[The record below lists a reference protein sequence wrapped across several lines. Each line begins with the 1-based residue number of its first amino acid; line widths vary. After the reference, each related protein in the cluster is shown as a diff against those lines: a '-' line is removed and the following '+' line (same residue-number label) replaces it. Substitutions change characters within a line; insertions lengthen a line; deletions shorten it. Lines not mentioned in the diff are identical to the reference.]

1 MSTSDT
7 VLEIA
12 DESHLDVLLPLVRAY
27 HEFER
32 IRMSDAERAAGVG
45 PLLQPGA
52 SLGRIWLVR
61 QRGEVVGYAALCFG
75 YSIEFRGRDAFVDEL
90 FIVEQARGRGLGSR
104 LLERMKEEAARL
116 GIVALHLEVAHSNR
130 AARRFYESTGFY
142 ARDRYFLMSCGIS
155 SADPRE
161 GSRDEV
167 AAGSPAV

>member
-1 MSTSDT
+1 MSASDT

-12 DESHLDVLLPLVRAY
+12 HESHLDALLPLVRAY

-32 IRMSDAERAAGVG
+32 IRMSDAERVAAVR

-61 QRGEVVGYAALCFG
+61 QLGEVVGYAALCFG

-104 LLERMKEEAARL
+104 LLERMKVEAARL
-116 GIVALHLEVAHSNR
+116 GIVALHLEVARSNN
-130 AARRFYESTGFY
+130 AARRFYESTGFR
-142 ARDRYFLMSCGIS
+142 ARERYCLMSCDIS
-155 SADPRE
+155 SADPCKGPR
-161 GSRDEV
+161 GEV
-167 AAGSPAV
+167 AGDSPAV